1 MLEGSCYKALNNKH
15 FFSNG
20 GITRAKDEL
29 THLVSELEIGSCTRS
44 TWRWQGRLILSL
56 PITGAGLQTSF
67 RTLEDQM
74 VWNNGGF
81 PNLHKAQS
89 K

>member
-1 MLEGSCYKALNNKH
+1 MEGSCYKALNNKH
-15 FFSNG
+15 IFSNG
-20 GITRAKDEL
+20 GINRAKDEL
-29 THLVSELEIGSCTRS
+29 THLESELEIGSRTRS
-44 TWRWQGRLILSL
+44 TWRWKGKLILSL
-56 PITGAGLQTSF
+56 PITGAGLQTSS